1 MQIEKDQFSINAER
15 ISKFSHEVLLL
26 INFLQSKPQVK
37 SMNIIYDDLYYTVI
51 KNRDEKEIL
60 NDEHGNERND
70 YIKNDKFV
78 ILDHRIGIKP
88 RKTFLK

>member
-1 MQIEKDQFSINAER
+1 M
-15 ISKFSHEVLLL
+15 
-26 INFLQSKPQVK
+26 
-37 SMNIIYDDLYYTVI
+37 I